1 MVMGFNTL
9 MWFKVLLFILLST
22 SADAGLPPTRILDEG
37 TDQGV
42 DFKFDC
48 VGAGIA
54 CTQSGVTGTLT
65 VDGGGSGDNI
75 TVNTT
80 AATNANFLD
89 NLYMDIA
96 LDAAATP
103 DDVTWK
109 FNFNAAS
116 GDIALLTN
124 EVAFTFNGLVSEG
137 LTADTIEGRFA
148 FPDWATSDKLITFQD
163 ATDTVVGR
171 ATTDT
176 LTNKT
181 MTAAA
186 NVIDADTAGA
196 LAADPA
202 DCVTSTH
209 FAVGVTAA
217 GVAACEAIAD
227 ADVPNTITVDL
238 ATTVTTNANLTGP
251 ITSVGNATT
260 VASTV
265 GGRSLTVTANVV
277 DADAELFTWTTG
289 IVIETP
295 TSADNFLMHRVPLAS
310 TVTNIHCIVEAATS
324 ATIRIDECDT
334 AGDNCT
340 GIDGATTIV
349 CDVDGQADDTSLSNA
364 AIDATDWLR
373 TVVTATSG
381 TPGHVAITVTGL
393 RENKVFVFYTES

>member
-1 MVMGFNTL
+1 MPLIIRTEYNTL
-9 MWFKVLLFILLST
+9 MWFKILLFLLL
-22 SADAGLPPTRILDEG
+22 AIPAYAGLPPTRILDEG
-37 TDQGV
+37 VDKGV
-42 DFKFDC
+42 AFKFDC

-65 VDGGGSGDNI
+65 VGGVGGGDSVSIDGVAVVDPNFNSTGDVDFVDTANVVTGI
-75 TVNTT
+75 VVSVRPNSVKLGTDTTGNYAGSSSEGGEATT
-80 AATNANFLD
+80 AT
-89 NLYMDIA
+89 
-96 LDAAATP
+96 
-103 DDVTWK
+103 
-109 FNFNAAS
+109 
-116 GDIALLTN
+116 
-124 EVAFTFNGLVSEG
+124 
-137 LTADTIEGRFA
+137 
-148 FPDWATSDKLITFQD
+148 
-163 ATDTVVGR
+163 
-171 ATTDT
+171 
-176 LTNKT
+176 
-181 MTAAA
+181 
-186 NVIDADTAGA
+186 A

-202 DCVTSTH
+202 DCATSTH

-217 GVAACEAIAD
+217 GVATCEAIAD
-227 ADVPNTITVDL
+227 ADVPDTITVDL

-277 DADAELFTWTTG
+277 DADAELYTWTLGKT
-289 IVIETP
+289 IETP

>member
-42 DFKFDC
+42 AFKFDC

-65 VDGGGSGDNI
+65 VDGGGSGDSI

-124 EVAFTFNGLVSEG
+124 EVAFALNGFVSEG

-148 FPDWATSDKLITFQD
+148 FPDWATSDKVITFQD
-163 ATDTVVGR
+163 ATDTIVGR
-171 ATTDT
+171 DTTDT
-176 LTNKT
+176 LTNNT

-186 NVIDADTAGA
+186 NVIDADTAVA

-202 DCVTSTH
+202 DCTTSTH

-217 GVAACEAIAD
+217 GVATCEAIAD
-227 ADVPNTITVDL
+227 ADVPDTITVDL

-265 GGRSLTVTANVV
+265 GGRSLTVTADVV
-277 DADAELFTWTTG
+277 DIDIEIFTDTKCMT
-289 IVIETP
+289 IETP
-295 TSADNFLMHRVPLAS
+295 ADADNFLMYRVPVTS
-310 TVTNIHCIVEAATS
+310 TVTSLNCIVEAATS
-324 ATIRIDECDT
+324 AVILFQECDT
-334 AGDNCT
+334 AGDNCSN
-340 GIDGATTIV
+340 IDGATTIT
-349 CDVDGQADDTSLSNA
+349 CDVDGQADDGALSNA
-364 AIDATDWLR
+364 AIDATDWIRLDI
-373 TVVTATSG
+373 G
-381 TPGHVAITVTGL
+381 TVTGTVGHVTACL
-393 RENKVFVFYTES
+393 TFTKDD